1 MSLADLQAV
10 IAIFVPLVTGFWIW
24 FKFKTLHVEE
34 KARDEEAQRKRD
46 LYAEA
51 TVEVGLSCERLGGMP
66 EGIFVIAIAVEM
78 KNKGNR
84 KTHLEYRKTRCSV
97 ARMTFDSDWKIVLG
111 KPVAAVAPIDGQD
124 FGTYLP
130 VGYVH
135 RMQCFAK
142 VDGPGLYV
150 VRFDNELSDEEMRI
164 RRESGLMIPEGTK
177 LFWEGKVV
185 ANIQ

>member
-1 MSLADLQAV
+1 MQTIV
-10 IAIFVPLVTGFWIW
+10 TIFVPIIAGFWVW
-24 FKFKTLHVEE
+24 FTYRRLHLEE

-51 TVEVGLSCERLGGMP
+51 TVEIDLRCERLSGLP
-66 EGIFVIAIAVEM
+66 EGIFMISIAVEM
-78 KNKGNR
+78 SNKGNR
-84 KTHLEYRKTRCSV
+84 KTYLEYRKTQCSV
-97 ARMTFDSDWKIVLG
+97 ARMTFDHDWKIVLG
-111 KPVAAVAPIDGQD
+111 NPVAAVAPIDAQE

-150 VRFDNELSDEEMRI
+150 IRFDNELSDEEMQI
-164 RRESGLMIPEGTK
+164 RREAGIKIPQGAK
-177 LFWEGKVV
+177 LYWEGKVV
-185 ANIQ
+185 ANIH